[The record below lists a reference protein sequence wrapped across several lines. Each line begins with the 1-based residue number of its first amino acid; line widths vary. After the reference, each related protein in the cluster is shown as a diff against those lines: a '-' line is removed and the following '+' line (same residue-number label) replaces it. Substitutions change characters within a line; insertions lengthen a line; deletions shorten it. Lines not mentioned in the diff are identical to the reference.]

1 MANLEKEV
9 KKALIDHE
17 MTMGDLA
24 NELGISISYVS
35 DLIKG
40 KRTNDGQIK
49 RIVCRLGLTLSEIT
63 ENCET

>member
-1 MANLEKEV
+1 MVNLEKEV

-24 NELGISISYVS
+24 SELGISISYVS

-40 KRTNDGQIK
+40 KRTNDGQIN
-49 RIVCRLGLTLSEIT
+49 RIMCRLGIDSEKTLNSER
-63 ENCET
+63 